1 MKDMRKIVVK
11 RKLKVF
17 FMILAIAMI
26 PVVLIGVPMYFI
38 DKCTLGLCP
47 KKEESKE
54 GIRTIK
60 DFDPNEVFRLVNEE
74 RIKAGVKP
82 LIRTPGLDI
91 SAETKAKRMQDI
103 QNTDHVDPQTGYKG
117 TNYTVDLNPDLR
129 CSWLGENIAWNYTTE
144 KKMVDGWM
152 SSQGHKENI
161 LDPQFTHAGIY
172 VTRGGGDKRYRHI
185 AVQHFCAK

>member
-1 MKDMRKIVVK
+1 MKDMWKIVIK
-11 RKLKVF
+11 RRLKVF
-17 FMILAIAMI
+17 FMFLAIAII
-26 PVVLIGVPMYFI
+26 PVVLIGIPMYFI

-54 GIRTIK
+54 GVRTIK

-82 LIRTPGLDI
+82 LIRLPELDI

-103 QNTDHVDPQTGYKG
+103 QNTDHIDPQTGYDG
-117 TNYTVDLNPDLR
+117 VDYIVDLFPGLQCR
-129 CSWLGENIAWNYTTE
+129 FLGENIAWNYTTE

-161 LDPQFTHAGIY
+161 LDPQFTHAGMY
-172 VTRGGGDKRYRHI
+172 VTRGGGDKRYRRI

>member
-1 MKDMRKIVVK
+1 MKDMQKIAIK
-11 RKLKVF
+11 RMLKVF
-17 FMILAIAMI
+17 FMILSIAMI
-26 PVVLIGVPMYFI
+26 PVALIGVPMYFI

-82 LIRTPGLDI
+82 LIRTTELDI

-103 QNTDHVDPQTGYKG
+103 QNTDHIDPQTGYDG
-117 TNYTVDLNPDLR
+117 VDYIVDLFPGLQCR
-129 CSWLGENIAWNYTTE
+129 FLGENIAWNYTTE
-144 KKMVDGWM
+144 KKMIDGWM

-161 LDPQFTHAGIY
+161 LNPKFTHAGMY
-172 VTRGGGDKRYRHI
+172 VTRGGGDKKYRRI